1 MKLDGTYTLKEKG
14 GGWYQFSPV
23 EDNANGTSLTDAELN
38 RLAVTFDTQ
47 GWDATA
53 DGLANLAVRAADA
66 IDSLHANIERLD
78 AELRDAPTNPIQFAR
93 MQTERNAFL
102 RAKEWLTRIPDVTE

>member
-1 MKLDGTYTLKEKG
+1 MM
-14 GGWYQFSPV
+14 SPPTR
-23 EDNANGTSLTDAELN
+23 EPSAGCSTASPNGTSLTDQQLN
-38 RLAVTFDTQ
+38 RLAATFDTQ

-66 IDSLHANIERLD
+66 LDSLHANIERLD

-93 MQTERNAFL
+93 MQAERDAFI
-102 RAKEWLTRIPDVTE
+102 RAKDWLTGTSYPT